1 MSERT
6 GAVYD
11 AIVIGAGHNGLVTAE
26 ALARAGRRTL
36 VLEAHDAPGG
46 CAATEELWPGHFVDT
61 GAHSLTALDPR
72 VTPGGLEL
80 VTPDPLV
87 VALQPDG
94 PSLAVSADPVR
105 TASSIAHFSGRDA
118 AAWPRF
124 VEAMERAAKVL
135 EVLYRTPPPRVVGG
149 DRADLWELARLALR
163 LGRVGRA
170 DVVELMRLVPMTVQ
184 ELLEEWFESDLLL
197 GALAARG
204 CHGIAQGPMAAGTAF
219 VMIHGL
225 IGGAGNPRATRWVRG
240 GIGRLGTVL
249 ESAAREAG
257 AEVRTGTRVER
268 ILVEDGRAIGVALA
282 SGEEIRASAVA
293 SSADPRHTLLDLVDP
308 VHLDP
313 DVRRQV
319 RNIRFRGVCS
329 KVHLALDGLP
339 EAPQDSF
346 PPALC
351 VAPGIRYLERAWD
364 DAKHGAPSRHPALD
378 VVIPTLLDPS
388 LAPDGRHI
396 ASVLVQYTPYHRG
409 EGEWDHG
416 SREALIDSVVDTLDA
431 CLPGLAGRVVER
443 HAYTPVDLE
452 TRFGL
457 TEGNIHHGEMTLDQ
471 VLIGR
476 PIAGFSRYAMPIAG
490 LWTCGAGAHPGG
502 GLTGSPGMNASEA
515 ILA

>member
-1 MSERT
+1 AM
-6 GAVYD
+6 
-11 AIVIGAGHNGLVTAE
+11 
-26 ALARAGRRTL
+26 LARAGRRTL
-36 VLEAHDAPGG
+36 VLEARDTPGG

-72 VTPGGLEL
+72 VTPTGLEF

-87 VALQPDG
+87 VALQPGG
-94 PSLAVSADPVR
+94 PSLAVSADPTR
-105 TASSIAHFSGRDA
+105 TASSIARFSERDA

-124 VEAMERAAKVL
+124 MEAMERAGRVL

-149 DRADLWELARLALR
+149 DRGDLWELARLALR

-184 ELLEEWFESDLLL
+184 EMLEEWFESDLLL

-204 CHGIAQGPMAAGTAF
+204 CRGIAQGPMAAGTAF

-240 GIGRLGTVL
+240 GLGRLGTTL
-249 ESAAREAG
+249 ERAAREAG
-257 AEVRTGTRVER
+257 AEIRTGARVER
-268 ILVEDGRAIGVALA
+268 ILVDDGRASGVALA
-282 SGEEIRASAVA
+282 SGEVMRASVVA
-293 SSADPRHTLLDLVDP
+293 SSADPRHTLLELVDP

-313 DVRRQV
+313 EVHRQI

-339 EAPQDSF
+339 EGPWDSF
-346 PPALC
+346 PPSLC

-364 DAKHGAPSRHPALD
+364 DAKHGSPSRHPALD
-378 VVIPTLLDPS
+378 VLVPTLLDPS
-388 LAPDGRHI
+388 LAPGGRHI
-396 ASVLVQYTPYHRG
+396 ASVLVQYTPHRRSD
-409 EGEWDHG
+409 GEWDDVA
-416 SREALIDSVVDTLDA
+416 RDALTDSVVETLDA
-431 CLPGLAGRVVER
+431 CLPGLADRVVER
-443 HAYTPVDLE
+443 HAYTPADLE

-471 VLIGR
+471 ILIGR
-476 PIAGFSRYAMPIAG
+476 PIAGFSRYAMPIEG
-490 LWTCGAGAHPGG
+490 LWACGAGAHPGG
-502 GLTGSPGMNASEA
+502 GLTGSPGMNASQA
-515 ILA
+515 ILG